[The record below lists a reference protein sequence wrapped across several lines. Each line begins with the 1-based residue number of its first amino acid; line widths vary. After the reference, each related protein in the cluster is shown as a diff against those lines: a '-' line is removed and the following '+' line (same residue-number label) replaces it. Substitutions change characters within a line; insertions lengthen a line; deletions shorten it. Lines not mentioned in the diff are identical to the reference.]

1 MDDLQTL
8 GGNIELI
15 GFKEIDPASMIVFK
29 KILGN
34 HARKFKERCAEFQK
48 LSLRVKT
55 VHETPT
61 NVKYEL
67 QGTVI
72 NAGKMYSSKV
82 TDRNLFFVLAKVLK
96 KIENELR

>member
-1 MDDLQTL
+1 MDDLQQL

-34 HARKFKERCAEFQK
+34 YARKFKERCAEFQK

-61 NVKYEL
+61 SVKYEL
-67 QGTVI
+67 QGTVLDG
-72 NAGKMYSSKV
+72 GKTYSSKV
-82 TDRNLFFVLAKVLK
+82 TERNLFFVLDKVLK
-96 KIENELR
+96 KIESELR